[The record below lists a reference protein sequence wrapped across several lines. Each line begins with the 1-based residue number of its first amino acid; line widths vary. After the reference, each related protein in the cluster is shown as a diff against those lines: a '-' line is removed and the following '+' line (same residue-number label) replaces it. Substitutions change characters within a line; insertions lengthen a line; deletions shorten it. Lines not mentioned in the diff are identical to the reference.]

1 MNDDEILINE
11 EALARINEATRR
23 LQQTIDEIRVDI
35 NNSDAKFVSESRGEF
50 AEAFGASSSGF
61 NERVLKNIEKLK
73 SIDKHARIAS
83 ELHTEL
89 DKNLSEQMK

>member
-35 NNSDAKFVSESRGEF
+35 NNSDAKFVSESRGKF
-50 AEAFGASSSGF
+50 AEAFGASSGGF

-73 SIDKHARIAS
+73 SIDKYARIAS